1 MKIVTFNAPAETI
14 TDKPMFRDALGR
26 PEITPHNWISQQSR
40 AGMPDDGLGI
50 AARVVDAFASG
61 DALAAVSVSCF
72 TAAVCF
78 SRVTVALFLLP
89 FCRPPVFFPSIGVYF
104 SSILDKF
111 RQFNADIP
119 GLRGHFGDVFRCSRQ
134 SQVFDAHKSR
144 EEGFRLF
151 AVCRASR
158 ALVAAAAL
166 RPGDIKASRA
176 IEVSVLGFFW
186 PWPGCAAACGAD
198 GSGGT
203 DPW

>member
-1 MKIVTFNAPAETI
+1 
-14 TDKPMFRDALGR
+14 
-26 PEITPHNWISQQSR
+26 
-40 AGMPDDGLGI
+40 MPDDGLGV

-72 TAAVCF
+72 TAAACF
-78 SRVTVALFLLP
+78 SRVTIALFLLP
-89 FCRPPVFFPSIGVYF
+89 FCRPPVFFPGVGVYF
-104 SSILDKF
+104 SSISDKF

-158 ALVAAAAL
+158 ALVAAAAFG
-166 RPGDIKASRA
+166 PGDIEFFALREPTKPRSLVSSGHGLTFLSKKSRA
-176 IEVSVLGFFW
+176 WGICVRYPRRENLRTGPALPAGPCS
-186 PWPGCAAACGAD
+186 
-198 GSGGT
+198 SR
-203 DPW
+203 